1 MNAKLSEQTDTI
13 SEQADEI
20 ARLKALLM
28 AKETSLNAN
37 TSLLFDRQPHL

>member
-20 ARLKALLM
+20 ARLKALLEEHGIHE
-28 AKETSLNAN
+28 K
-37 TSLLFDRQPHL
+37 